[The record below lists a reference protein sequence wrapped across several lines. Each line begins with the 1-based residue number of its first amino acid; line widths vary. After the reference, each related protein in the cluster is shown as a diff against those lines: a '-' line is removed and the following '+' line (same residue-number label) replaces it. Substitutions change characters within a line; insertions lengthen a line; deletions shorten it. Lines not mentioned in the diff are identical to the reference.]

1 MRKWLAGLLF
11 IVSVVL
17 LTISIYFLMGMFL
30 QERQDNQLQHQLQ
43 EMLQEK
49 SDEIGEDSSGDSL
62 AQIDAGILALHEEN
76 PDCIGW
82 ITIDGTRI
90 DYPVMYRPG
99 DKNYYL
105 HRDFNGEYSVNGCLY
120 LAEECVPG
128 DSDNLIIYGHHMNS
142 GKMFADL
149 EKYKDE
155 DFYKE
160 HPMIQFRT
168 IWGNEEYEIL
178 AAFTTP
184 VYTGNDFNYYNFIKA
199 QKGEDYEY
207 FIREIKRKGIYE
219 TKVTACYGEKL
230 LTLSTCEY
238 SQKNGRM
245 VVVAKKWKELGDN
258 DMTDKEI
265 EKESGYEDMEEDW
278 DDDLSEVIDIKEEN
292 DYYEDD
298 DLDYGECD
306 YEDELNVQET
316 ELPKGKKKYDSILD
330 WDREDY
336 WAYGCSA
343 KKLLEMQ
350 FADMMSIAGLLE
362 VVDSLILIGETQQ
375 HELQGNVSDISTKLK
390 NRAISIVDRWENFL
404 DKDYEIR
411 R

>member
-30 QERQDNQLQHQLQ
+30 EERQDNQLQHQLQ
-43 EMLQEK
+43 EVLQEK
-49 SDEIGEDSSGDSL
+49 SDETGEDSSGDSL

-82 ITIDGTRI
+82 ITIEGTRI

-105 HRDFNGEYSVNGCLY
+105 HRDFNGEYSANGCLY

-155 DFYKE
+155 EFYKE
-160 HPMIQFRT
+160 HQVIQFRT
-168 IWGNEEYEIL
+168 IWGNEEYEVL

-219 TKVTACYGEKL
+219 TQITACYGEKL

-245 VVVAKKWKELGDN
+245 VVVAKKVERTG
-258 DMTDKEI
+258 
-265 EKESGYEDMEEDW
+265 G
-278 DDDLSEVIDIKEEN
+278 
-292 DYYEDD
+292 
-298 DLDYGECD
+298 
-306 YEDELNVQET
+306 
-316 ELPKGKKKYDSILD
+316 
-330 WDREDY
+330 
-336 WAYGCSA
+336 
-343 KKLLEMQ
+343 
-350 FADMMSIAGLLE
+350 
-362 VVDSLILIGETQQ
+362 
-375 HELQGNVSDISTKLK
+375 
-390 NRAISIVDRWENFL
+390 
-404 DKDYEIR
+404 
-411 R
+411 

>member
-30 QERQDNQLQHQLQ
+30 EERQDNQLQHQLQ
-43 EMLQEK
+43 EVLQEK
-49 SDEIGEDSSGDSL
+49 TDETDEDSAGDSL
-62 AQIDAGILALHEEN
+62 TQIDAGILALHEEN

-82 ITIDGTRI
+82 LTIEGTRI

-105 HRDFNGEYSVNGCLY
+105 YRDFNGEYSANGCLY

-160 HPMIQFRT
+160 HPVIQFRT

-219 TKVTACYGEKL
+219 TKVTAFYGEKL

-245 VVVAKKWKELGDN
+245 VVVAKKVERTG
-258 DMTDKEI
+258 
-265 EKESGYEDMEEDW
+265 G
-278 DDDLSEVIDIKEEN
+278 
-292 DYYEDD
+292 
-298 DLDYGECD
+298 
-306 YEDELNVQET
+306 
-316 ELPKGKKKYDSILD
+316 
-330 WDREDY
+330 
-336 WAYGCSA
+336 
-343 KKLLEMQ
+343 
-350 FADMMSIAGLLE
+350 
-362 VVDSLILIGETQQ
+362 
-375 HELQGNVSDISTKLK
+375 
-390 NRAISIVDRWENFL
+390 
-404 DKDYEIR
+404 
-411 R
+411 

>member
-43 EMLQEK
+43 EVLQEK
-49 SDEIGEDSSGDSL
+49 SDETGEDSSGDSL

-82 ITIDGTRI
+82 ITIEGTRI

-105 HRDFNGEYSVNGCLY
+105 HRDFNGEYSANGCLY

-168 IWGNEEYEIL
+168 IWENEEYEVL

-184 VYTGNDFNYYNFIKA
+184 VYTGNDFNYYNFIKT

-219 TKVTACYGEKL
+219 TKITACYGEKL

-245 VVVAKKWKELGDN
+245 VVVAKKVERTG
-258 DMTDKEI
+258 
-265 EKESGYEDMEEDW
+265 G
-278 DDDLSEVIDIKEEN
+278 
-292 DYYEDD
+292 
-298 DLDYGECD
+298 
-306 YEDELNVQET
+306 
-316 ELPKGKKKYDSILD
+316 
-330 WDREDY
+330 
-336 WAYGCSA
+336 
-343 KKLLEMQ
+343 
-350 FADMMSIAGLLE
+350 
-362 VVDSLILIGETQQ
+362 
-375 HELQGNVSDISTKLK
+375 
-390 NRAISIVDRWENFL
+390 
-404 DKDYEIR
+404 
-411 R
+411 

>member
-43 EMLQEK
+43 EVLQEK
-49 SDEIGEDSSGDSL
+49 SDETGEDSSGDSL
-62 AQIDAGILALHEEN
+62 TQIDAGILALHEEN

-82 ITIDGTRI
+82 ITIEGTRI
-90 DYPVMYRPG
+90 DYPVMLRPG

-105 HRDFNGEYSVNGCLY
+105 HRDFNGEYSANGCLY

-142 GKMFADL
+142 GKMFANL

-178 AAFTTP
+178 AAFVTP
-184 VYTGNDFNYYNFIKA
+184 VYTGNDFNYYSFIKA

-219 TKVTACYGEKL
+219 TKVTAFYGEKL

-245 VVVAKKWKELGDN
+245 VVVAKKVERTG
-258 DMTDKEI
+258 
-265 EKESGYEDMEEDW
+265 G
-278 DDDLSEVIDIKEEN
+278 
-292 DYYEDD
+292 
-298 DLDYGECD
+298 
-306 YEDELNVQET
+306 
-316 ELPKGKKKYDSILD
+316 
-330 WDREDY
+330 
-336 WAYGCSA
+336 
-343 KKLLEMQ
+343 
-350 FADMMSIAGLLE
+350 
-362 VVDSLILIGETQQ
+362 
-375 HELQGNVSDISTKLK
+375 
-390 NRAISIVDRWENFL
+390 
-404 DKDYEIR
+404 
-411 R
+411 

>member
-30 QERQDNQLQHQLQ
+30 EERQDNQLQHQLQ
-43 EMLQEK
+43 EVLQEK
-49 SDEIGEDSSGDSL
+49 SDETGEDSFGDSL
-62 AQIDAGILALHEEN
+62 TQIDAGILALHEEN

-82 ITIDGTRI
+82 ITIEGTRI

-105 HRDFNGEYSVNGCLY
+105 HRDFNGEYSANGCLY
-120 LAEECVPG
+120 LAKECVPG

-142 GKMFADL
+142 GKMLADL

-178 AAFTTP
+178 AAFVTP

-199 QKGEDYEY
+199 QEVEDYEY

-219 TKVTACYGEKL
+219 TKVTAFYGEKL

-245 VVVAKKWKELGDN
+245 VVVAKKVERTG
-258 DMTDKEI
+258 
-265 EKESGYEDMEEDW
+265 G
-278 DDDLSEVIDIKEEN
+278 
-292 DYYEDD
+292 
-298 DLDYGECD
+298 
-306 YEDELNVQET
+306 
-316 ELPKGKKKYDSILD
+316 
-330 WDREDY
+330 
-336 WAYGCSA
+336 
-343 KKLLEMQ
+343 
-350 FADMMSIAGLLE
+350 
-362 VVDSLILIGETQQ
+362 
-375 HELQGNVSDISTKLK
+375 
-390 NRAISIVDRWENFL
+390 
-404 DKDYEIR
+404 
-411 R
+411 

>member
-43 EMLQEK
+43 EVLQEK
-49 SDEIGEDSSGDSL
+49 SDETGEDSFGDSL
-62 AQIDAGILALHEEN
+62 TQIDAGILALHEEN

-82 ITIDGTRI
+82 ITIEGTRI

-105 HRDFNGEYSVNGCLY
+105 HRDFNGEYSANGCLY
-120 LAEECVPG
+120 LAKECVPG

-142 GKMFADL
+142 GKMLADL

-178 AAFTTP
+178 AAFVTP

-199 QKGEDYEY
+199 QEVEDYEY

-219 TKVTACYGEKL
+219 TKVTAFYGEKL

-245 VVVAKKWKELGDN
+245 VVVAKKVERTG
-258 DMTDKEI
+258 
-265 EKESGYEDMEEDW
+265 G
-278 DDDLSEVIDIKEEN
+278 
-292 DYYEDD
+292 
-298 DLDYGECD
+298 
-306 YEDELNVQET
+306 
-316 ELPKGKKKYDSILD
+316 
-330 WDREDY
+330 
-336 WAYGCSA
+336 
-343 KKLLEMQ
+343 
-350 FADMMSIAGLLE
+350 
-362 VVDSLILIGETQQ
+362 
-375 HELQGNVSDISTKLK
+375 
-390 NRAISIVDRWENFL
+390 
-404 DKDYEIR
+404 
-411 R
+411 